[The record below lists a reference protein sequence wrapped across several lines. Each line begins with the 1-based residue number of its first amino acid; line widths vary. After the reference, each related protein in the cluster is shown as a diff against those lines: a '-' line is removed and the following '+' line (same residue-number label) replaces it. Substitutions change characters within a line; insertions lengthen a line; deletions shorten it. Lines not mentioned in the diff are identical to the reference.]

1 MWSIISSFAAAA
13 FGVCS
18 RYDSLFARAPKEKT
32 SAVLFPQAL
41 ARAYPVGFTEM
52 AAAPEPLAL
61 QPLLPFLSRLTR
73 QRKWVI
79 LVSPP
84 FQPAMASLIKAG
96 IDPARFMVV
105 HARSPEAKL
114 WAVQQALRNC
124 PGGAVLYWP
133 SGALDAWLRQRIE
146 AAALEGE
153 SSCISFNSSDNL
165 LFQSKKAA

>member
-1 MWSIISSFAAAA
+1 MWSITSFLA
-13 FGVCS
+13 
-18 RYDSLFARAPKEKT
+18 
-32 SAVLFPQAL
+32 SAVLGMRNRHSGLLASASTGKAASVLYPQVL
-41 ARAYPVGFTEM
+41 ARTYPVGLTEM
-52 AAAPEPLAL
+52 TGSPGASAL

-84 FQPAMASLIKAG
+84 FRPSMPELIQAG

-105 HARSPEAKL
+105 QARSREGKI

-133 SGALDAWLRQRIE
+133 SAFPDSGLRQRIE

-153 SSCISFNSSDNL
+153 SSCISFCLSSNSL
-165 LFQSKKAA
+165 AQMKKAA

>member
-1 MWSIISSFAAAA
+1 MWSITSLFAAAA
-13 FGVCS
+13 FGVCT
-18 RYDSLFARAPKEKT
+18 RYDSLFACAPKKKPG
-32 SAVLFPQAL
+32 AVLFPPAL
-41 ARAYPVGFTEM
+41 ARTYPVGLTEM
-52 AAAPEPLAL
+52 TAAPEPSAL

-79 LVSPP
+79 MVSPP
-84 FQPAMASLIKAG
+84 FRPAMTSLIKAG
-96 IDPARFMVV
+96 VDPARFMVV

-133 SGALDAWLRQRIE
+133 SGAPDAWLRQRIE

-153 SSCISFNSSDNL
+153 SSCISFRSIGNL
-165 LFQSKKAA
+165 LFEIEKAA

>member
-1 MWSIISSFAAAA
+1 MWSIT
-13 FGVCS
+13 
-18 RYDSLFARAPKEKT
+18 SLLA
-32 SAVLFPQAL
+32 SAVLGMRNRHPGLFVPASTGKAATVLYPQAL
-41 ARAYPVGFTEM
+41 ARTYPVGLTEM
-52 AAAPEPLAL
+52 TVPPDASAL

-84 FQPAMASLIKAG
+84 FRPSMPELIRAG

-105 HARSPEAKL
+105 QARSREGKI

-133 SGALDAWLRQRIE
+133 SASPDSGLRQRIE

-153 SSCISFNSSDNL
+153 SSCISFCLSSNQ
-165 LFQSKKAA
+165 LFQMKKAA

>member
-1 MWSIISSFAAAA
+1 MWSITSFFAATA
-13 FGVCS
+13 FGVRN
-18 RYDSLFARAPKEKT
+18 RYDRLFAFAGKEKAGT
-32 SAVLFPQAL
+32 VVFPQAL
-41 ARAYPVGFTEM
+41 ARAYPVGLTEM
-52 AAAPEPLAL
+52 TAAPEPMAL

-84 FQPAMASLIKAG
+84 FQPAMPSLLKAG

-105 HARSPEAKL
+105 QARSPEAKL

-133 SGALDAWLRQRIE
+133 SGTPDTGLRQRIE

-153 SSCISFNSSDNL
+153 SSCISFNKIDNL